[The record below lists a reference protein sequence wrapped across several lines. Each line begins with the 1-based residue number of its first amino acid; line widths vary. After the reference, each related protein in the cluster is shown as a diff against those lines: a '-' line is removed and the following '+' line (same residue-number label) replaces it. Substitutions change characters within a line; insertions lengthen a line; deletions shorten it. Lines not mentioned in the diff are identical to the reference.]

1 MEVDVRVTVDFLLG
15 SPKVQ
20 KEVGALAGLC
30 CVGVVVISEDSKGSY
45 LKDCTLVV
53 GIAADSVAAC
63 ASAISEKGSVVM
75 PWTGASERA
84 GTLATGL

>member
-1 MEVDVRVTVDFLLG
+1 LG

-20 KEVGALAGLC
+20 KEVGALAGW
-30 CVGVVVISEDSKGSY
+30 VNDVVASSKGSY
-45 LKDCTLVV
+45 LKDCTADVV
-53 GIAADSVAAC
+53 VADDSVAA

-75 PWTGASERA
+75 PWTGARESA

>member
-1 MEVDVRVTVDFLLG
+1 MEVDVRVTVDFLLE

-20 KEVGALAGLC
+20 KEVGVAGLC
-30 CVGVVVISEDSKGSY
+30 WVGVVVISEDCKGSY
-45 LKDCTLVV
+45 LKDCTLV
-53 GIAADSVAAC
+53 GTAADSVAAC

-75 PWTGASERA
+75 PWTGASESA